1 MLTLIFLILLFG
13 IFGKILG
20 LSIRAAWGITK
31 VLFSL
36 IFLPVFLI
44 VLLIGGLLYI
54 AFPLLLIIGIVVL
67 YSESKN

>member
-13 IFGKILG
+13 VFGKILG